1 MTVVIEM
8 SDLPREFVLF
18 FLFVL
23 GLCLGSFLNVCIHRF
38 PVKRRLRD
46 QLWSLNSHASGCPR
60 CSSAIRWHDNVPL
73 LGWLILRGRCRSCR
87 LPISVRYPLVELL
100 TAVLFVVLYQCE
112 MPVNFWGGV
121 GTAGLQTADGPS
133 AVFPQSSAVV
143 WLHVRYGL
151 HAAMVCC
158 LIVATF
164 IDLELWIIPD
174 GSTVPLMLF
183 SILVHTVSGQC
194 WIVPVWFQ
202 DSRVAATLRTVLPD
216 SLSWLMFSWDAMS
229 FAAGYP
235 HLHGFFVSVAGLA
248 AGGGIVWLVRLIGA
262 CVLRREAMG
271 FGDVVLMAMIG
282 SVIGWQPALV
292 VFVLSMLL
300 AIMFMA
306 VPLLLLRKD
315 GFPFGPWLS
324 LAAVVLMLFWE
335 VLWPRFQLFF
345 QLGPLLLPIA
355 TVLLLI
361 MPAGWWMLHRAFCWM
376 GLVSVAEVKFS
387 EDDGIPMIYPGERSD
402 PTAGLWNRPVWSGV
416 RSGQGLTALHR
427 WRNGGWD

>member
-1 MTVVIEM
+1 M

-23 GLCLGSFLNVCIHRF
+23 GLCIGSFLNVCIHRF

-46 QLWSLNSHASGCPR
+46 QLWSLNSHSSGCPR

-121 GTAGLQTADGPS
+121 GTAGLQTADGPW

-151 HAAMVCC
+151 HVAMVCC

-202 DSRVAATLRTVLPD
+202 DSSVAATLRTVLPD
-216 SLSWLMFSWDAMS
+216 SLSWLMFSWDAMP

-262 CVLRREAMG
+262 YVLRREAMG

-282 SVIGWQPALV
+282 SVIGWQPVLV
-292 VFVLSMLL
+292 VFFTAPIL
-300 AIMFMA
+300 AIGVA
-306 VPLLLLRKD
+306 LLSLVLRRRD
-315 GFPFGPWLS
+315 EIPYGPWLS
-324 LAAVVLMLFWE
+324 LAALLLLLLWNS
-335 VLWPRFQLFF
+335 LWPMAERIFDM
-345 QLGPLLLPIA
+345 GPFLLL
-355 TVLLLI
+355 
-361 MPAGWWMLHRAFCWM
+361 M
-376 GLVSVAEVKFS
+376 GLVMTVILYATLHLMQLVRRALGMRVVSEISVP

-402 PTAGLWNRPVWSGV
+402 PTAGLWDRSMWSGV
-416 RSGQGLTALHR
+416 RSGQGLSAVHR
-427 WRNGGWD
+427 WRHGGRD

>member
-1 MTVVIEM
+1 M

-23 GLCLGSFLNVCIHRF
+23 GLCIGSFLNVCIHRF

-46 QLWSLNSHASGCPR
+46 QLWSLNSHSSGCPR

-121 GTAGLQTADGPS
+121 GTAGLQTADGPW
-133 AVFPQSSAVV
+133 AVFPQSAAVV

-151 HAAMVCC
+151 HVAMVCC

-202 DSRVAATLRTVLPD
+202 DSSVAATLRTVLPD
-216 SLSWLMFSWDAMS
+216 SLSWLMFSWDAMP

-235 HLHGFFVSVAGLA
+235 HLHGFFVSVAGLV

-282 SVIGWQPALV
+282 SVIGWQPVLV

-324 LAAVVLMLFWE
+324 LAAVVLMLFWA
-335 VLWPRFQLFF
+335 VLWPRFQPFF

-376 GLVSVAEVKFS
+376 GFVSVAEVKFS
-387 EDDGIPMIYPGERSD
+387 EDDGIPVIYPGERSD
-402 PTAGLWNRPVWSGV
+402 PTAGLWDRSMWSGV
-416 RSGQGLTALHR
+416 RSGQGVSAVYR
-427 WRNGGWD
+427 WKHGGRD